1 MRTLY
6 FISVGLHL
14 AAAIF
19 WIGGLLF
26 LALAVVPVL
35 RQPAFRPIS
44 PAFLEAVGLRFRTLG
59 WIAMGVLI
67 LTGLINLS
75 ARGVTLALLLDPAF
89 WSGPFGRA
97 LAGKLV
103 AVSLVIVLNAL
114 HDFWIGPLAT
124 QALQQGH
131 DKDQAE
137 RWRVWA
143 SWLARLTVL
152 ASLAAM
158 AFSMFMVRGWP

>member
-1 MRTLY
+1 MRALY

-35 RQPAFRPIS
+35 RRPAFRPIS

-59 WIAMGVLI
+59 WIAMGVMI
-67 LTGLINLS
+67 LTGLINLI

-103 AVSLVIVLNAL
+103 AVGLAIMLNAL
-114 HDFWIGPLAT
+114 HDFWVGPRAT
-124 QALQQGH
+124 QALQQGRGG
-131 DKDQAE
+131 DEVQ
-137 RWRVWA
+137 RWRAWA
-143 SWLARLTVL
+143 SWLARLTLL

-158 AFSMFMVRGWP
+158 VFAMFMVRGWP